1 MSALGLRLPNTFR
14 GWRRLATF
22 GALLAV
28 LGMTVP
34 DAGHPEARFALIKLD
49 QVEGV
54 DATDDVVW
62 ILALGSDA
70 RPGQPV
76 LGSRSDAIQMVGI
89 NTKTH
94 HAVTIGVPR
103 DSWVSIPGVGMSKI
117 NAAMVYGGARG
128 MAGAVSNLL
137 GITPDYVFVTSFRG
151 LIHMVGGIH
160 GVRAKVTYE
169 MNDLGAVF
177 HPGMHMFSGREALQF
192 ARIRHGIPGGD
203 FDRSMDQGQLLK
215 GALATI
221 KGKLDRPGFF
231 ERALGLLARYTDTN
245 VNPVDM
251 YRLGRDVLEV
261 NATKVQTCVLEGGT
275 GTAGGGQS
283 VVFPNIAATQSLIQ
297 DVRHDATVN
306 HGCSR

>member
-1 MSALGLRLPNTFR
+1 VSALGLRLPTTFR

-22 GALLAV
+22 AALLAV
-28 LGMTVP
+28 LGISVP

-49 QVEGV
+49 QVEGL
-54 DATDDVVW
+54 DATDNVVW

-76 LGSRSDAIQMVGI
+76 LGSRSDAIQLVGI

-94 HAVTIGVPR
+94 HGVTIGVPR
-103 DSWVSIPGVGMSKI
+103 DSWVEIPGVGMSKI

-128 MAGAVSNLL
+128 MAAAVSNLI
-137 GITPDYVFVTSFRG
+137 GITPDYVFVSSFRG
-151 LIHMVGGIH
+151 LIRMVGGIH

-169 MNDLGAVF
+169 MNDQGVVF
-177 HPGMHMFSGREALQF
+177 HPGMHLFSGVEALKF

-215 GALATI
+215 GGLATI
-221 KGKLDRPGFF
+221 KGKLDRAGFF
-231 ERALGLLARYTDTN
+231 ERALGLLAHYTDTN

-261 NATKVQTCVLEGGT
+261 NPTKVQTCVLEGGT
-275 GTAGGGQS
+275 GTAGDGQS
-283 VVFPNIAATQSLIQ
+283 VVFPSISATQALAA